1 MAIGAKG
8 GILTHVSAFKGDV
21 LNAKL
26 PSHGTK
32 MERVGEFAS
41 PRKRWQR
48 PMLTITS
55 YPHGASVY
63 RILSHTVESVLVI
76 KLAQKLGIAHVLR
89 HAILSKN

>member
-1 MAIGAKG
+1 
-8 GILTHVSAFKGDV
+8 
-21 LNAKL
+21 
-26 PSHGTK
+26 

-48 PMLTITS
+48 PMLAITS

-76 KLAQKLGIAHVLR
+76 KLAQKLGIAHV
-89 HAILSKN
+89 